1 MYQLQ
6 SSTSVSFEQS
16 VLEDLEQMC
25 TFVANVVALQP
36 IDIEYVG
43 HCRSQREPE
52 VIRHNEPVPKALT
65 WTIYAKG
72 CRIVCSAKPLGLP
85 VDIS

>member
-36 IDIEYVG
+36 MDIVEA
-43 HCRSQREPE
+43 SE
-52 VIRHNEPVPKALT
+52 NLKS
-65 WTIYAKG
+65 YATTNL
-72 CRIVCSAKPLGLP
+72 CPRP
-85 VDIS
+85 